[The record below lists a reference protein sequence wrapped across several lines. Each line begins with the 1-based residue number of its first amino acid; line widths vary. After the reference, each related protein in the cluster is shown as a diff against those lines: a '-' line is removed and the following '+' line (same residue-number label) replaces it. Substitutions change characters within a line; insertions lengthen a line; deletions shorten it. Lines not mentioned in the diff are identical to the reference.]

1 MLDGA
6 VSPLE
11 VLPAIRAA
19 LPGSIPL
26 LMDSGVRQGTDVL
39 KAVAMGA
46 NAVMVGRPQMHALAV
61 AGMLGVAHML
71 HLLRAELELAMAQT
85 GCATLADI
93 GPQLLVSQAFSVGSR
108 L

>member
-1 MLDGA
+1 MKRMTQTSPSPVPPDLAAERAQEKARQLRRMKAIALGA
-6 VSPLE
+6 S
-11 VLPAIRAA
+11 
-19 LPGSIPL
+19 
-26 LMDSGVRQGTDVL
+26 
-39 KAVAMGA
+39 
-46 NAVMVGRPQMHALAV
+46 AVMVGRPQMHALAV

-93 GPQLLVSQAFSVGSR
+93 GPQLLVSQAFSVESQ